1 MYPMRSLLAFMFLMM
16 ITSGVAGC
24 AATPQDRWYQQREAL
39 NTANQIYLA
48 NVPQMNEQQIVQRGQ
63 LLQAAR
69 TSLITAQS
77 QLPEGGSAFDSALD
91 VVQSILVQLA
101 APDATTQPAPVTT
114 TSLTQEPP
122 HDPR

>member
-1 MYPMRSLLAFMFLMM
+1 MTHPRYLIALFLLLIMTA
-16 ITSGVAGC
+16 SAGC

-39 NTANQIYLA
+39 NTANQIYMA
-48 NVPQMNEQQIVQRGQ
+48 NVPLMDDQQIVQRGQ

-69 TSLITAQS
+69 ASLTTAQA

-91 VVQSILVQLA
+91 VVQAILVQLTTPA
-101 APDATTQPAPVTT
+101 VPTDSAPTLDTT
-114 TSLTQEPP
+114 TTKEPA